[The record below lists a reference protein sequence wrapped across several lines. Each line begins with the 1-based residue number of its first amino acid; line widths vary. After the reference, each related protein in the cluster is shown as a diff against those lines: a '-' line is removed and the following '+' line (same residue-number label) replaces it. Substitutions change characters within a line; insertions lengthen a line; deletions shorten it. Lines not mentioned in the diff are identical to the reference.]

1 MMKAASR
8 HLRAHWYYYFFGLT
22 VLCTLYMNAY
32 IGRTLLDGDAS
43 GLLYQA
49 YTMAQ
54 NHKLVEF
61 FGTNE
66 LYFLGVPSYFVPF
79 FKVFSNWTLVR
90 FCGTTLMQALY
101 VLSFLYLTLQAKVS
115 KPARWIAA
123 SLLLMPFST
132 AYARDV
138 LYHLYYIVY
147 MTYSFLLIG
156 LLLRLLNTKAGE
168 KRKAILPFCAMG
180 MLWIIVGLNGVRH
193 LMILVAPLLVLAF
206 ILLLMLLTR
215 YTFRQGKL
223 VGDGP
228 LLEEPPARLL
238 KLLLLSCLFFFLGYL
253 IHQTVLLP
261 LFQLSTSQTVTL
273 FAFIV
278 DAQRIARIFNHFFVS
293 IGMRISTLSVVSLRG
308 VSFVLAGLSFGYLL
322 WASWRHGF
330 RERSLKENFSQTIVY
345 GFFLTSLLLTV
356 VIFVFDNTDRWFEMY
371 YVPALVPVF
380 PVLAL
385 EIDRLKECSASCARK
400 LLIFLTCFAFLF
412 QGGYTAYHLLHK
424 NSSKLDIWSGL
435 PMENVMIV
443 ECMQDCVEFMHIHGY
458 THGIAPYWY
467 ANVMVEYSDG
477 TLTVAPYRL
486 IIPEEPLKIVEW
498 GPALLAFQS
507 EDLPDKLIIF
517 MEKKDVENF
526 RQMYPGSVQV
536 HTGVFLIGMEVD
548 RDEID
553 IFPQ

>member
-8 HLRAHWYYYFFGLT
+8 HLRAHWYYYLFGLT

-32 IGRTLLDGDAS
+32 IARTLLDGDAS

-54 NHKLVEF
+54 NHKLVEY

-90 FCGTTLMQALY
+90 FCGTALLQALY
-101 VLSFLYLTLQAKVS
+101 ALSFLYLAAQAKVS

-132 AYARDV
+132 AYARNV

-147 MTYSFLLIG
+147 ITYSFLLIG

-180 MLWIIVGLNGVRH
+180 ILWIIVGMNGVRH
-193 LMILVAPLLVLAF
+193 LMILVAPLLILTF
-206 ILLLMLLTR
+206 ILLLMLLKR

-228 LLEEPPARLL
+228 LLEKPPARLL
-238 KLLLLSCLFFFLGYL
+238 KLLLLSCLFFSLGYL

-261 LFQLSTSQTVTL
+261 LFQISNSQTVSL

-356 VIFVFDNTDRWFEMY
+356 VIFVFDSTDRWFEMY

-443 ECMQDCVEFMHIHGY
+443 ESVQDCVEFMHTHGY
-458 THGIAPYWY
+458 THGIAPYWH
-467 ANVMVEYSDG
+467 ANVMAEYSDG
-477 TLTVAPYRL
+477 TLVVVLYRL
-486 IIPEEPLKIVEW
+486 QEPGEPVALYRW
-498 GPALLAFQS
+498 GPSYSAFQQGG
-507 EDLPDKLIIF
+507 LPEKLVLFI
-517 MEKKDVENF
+517 EKENVEEF
-526 RQMYPGSVQV
+526 LQSYPQSVQV
-536 HTGVFLIGMEVD
+536 HQGAFFVGLEVD
-548 RDEID
+548 AEWF
-553 IFPQ
+553 FPQ